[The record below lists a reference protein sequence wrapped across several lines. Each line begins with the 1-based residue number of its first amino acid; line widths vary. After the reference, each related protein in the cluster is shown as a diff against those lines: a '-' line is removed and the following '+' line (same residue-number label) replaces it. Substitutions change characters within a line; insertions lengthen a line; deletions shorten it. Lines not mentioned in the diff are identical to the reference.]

1 MDDPENW
8 RWIWM
13 VATGFFAVGEIAVAG
28 SFFMLPF
35 AGGALVACIAAFTG
49 ASIALQWLLFVLVS
63 AALSAAL
70 IPLRRKLDRVEPQ
83 DGIGSRRL
91 ISQEG
96 VVIDAVPDGPGST
109 GMVRIG
115 REEWRAE
122 SIDQRPLA
130 AGTVVR
136 VVEVRGTSV
145 VVRPEPF
152 RAPNPPSSPQGAS
165 S

>member
-1 MDDPENW
+1 M
-8 RWIWM
+8 
-13 VATGFFAVGEIAVAG
+13 
-28 SFFMLPF
+28 
-35 AGGALVACIAAFTG
+35 
-49 ASIALQWLLFVLVS
+49 
-63 AALSAAL
+63 L
-70 IPLRRKLDRVEPQ
+70 IPLRRKLDQAEPQ

-91 ISQEG
+91 ISQEAT
-96 VVIDAVPDGPGST
+96 VIDAVPEGPGAT

-130 AGTVVR
+130 PGTVVR

-152 RAPNPPSSPQGAS
+152 RSSSSTQGAIS
-165 S
+165 

>member
-1 MDDPENW
+1 
-8 RWIWM
+8 M

-35 AGGALVACIAAFTG
+35 AGGALVACVAAFAG
-49 ASIALQWLLFVLVS
+49 ASIAIQWLLFVVFS
-63 AALSAAL
+63 AIGSAAL
-70 IPLRRKLDRVEPQ
+70 IPLRKKLDRVEPQ

-96 VVIDAVPDGPGST
+96 VVIDAVPDGPGAT

-122 SIDQRPLA
+122 SEDQRPLSV
-130 AGTVVR
+130 GTVVR
-136 VVEVRGTSV
+136 VTSVRGTSV

-152 RAPNPPSSPQGAS
+152 RAPQPPSTPQGATS
-165 S
+165 